1 MRSTI
6 DIDDRLLEEAMKLT
20 KARTKKELVGKALA
34 ELIRKERIERLRKK
48 LGRMELEISL
58 KDLEKMRSER

>member
-20 KARTKKELVGKALA
+20 KARTKKELVGKALE

-58 KDLEKMRSER
+58 KDLEKMRRER